1 MNNKELQLINE
12 VLNNKNQIEEDG
24 VKYIYVS
31 DTDIYRC
38 DNNGMK
44 KLSAT
49 VLKRALKLN
58 QPKKAPTR
66 RTGKQQQQIPQ
77 SEDVLDDEEGIP
89 TNEESEQVETPEPE
103 PEIKPKQTQ
112 SRRKARSEG
121 VERKNDMKFNNY
133 DIDLNEYYNTKNRM
147 EFMSQELE
155 RYKNKVNKLKQYK
168 NIVARINC
176 GEYNPQYEEITEQQ
190 PQAQQMPQQQIYR
203 GRNEDLF
210 MF

>member
-12 VLNNKNQIEEDG
+12 VLSNKNQIEEDG

-58 QPKKAPTR
+58 QPKKTTATRKKAQQAP
-66 RTGKQQQQIPQ
+66 QP
-77 SEDVLDDEEGIP
+77 EDMDDEEVVP
-89 TNEESEQVETPEPE
+89 NNEESEQPEIPEPE
-103 PEIKPKQTQ
+103 PEIKVNKPQ
-112 SRRKARSEG
+112 SKRKAKSEG
-121 VERKNDMKFNNY
+121 VERKNY

-155 RYKNKVNKLKQYK
+155 RYQNKVNKLKQYK

-176 GEYNPQYEEITEQQ
+176 GEYNPQYEEMAEQPQ
-190 PQAQQMPQQQIYR
+190 QAQQQQQIQQQPRR
-203 GRNEDLF
+203 GRNDDLF